1 VIAFYVLGSAFALW
15 ALTLTA
21 VGVRRDGFPRS
32 RRQAVA
38 VGTLSVLLAAS
49 AIGSAIITTVLEHY
63 GGGEANAAPRGGG
76 GGQRLALMADPT
88 QLRFDKTSLEA
99 RAGRVTIVMTNPA
112 QIDHNVSLQG
122 DGHGATV
129 GTGGTSTVSAEL
141 KPGRYTYYCSV
152 PGHRAAGMHGT
163 LTVR

>member
-1 VIAFYVLGSAFALW
+1 MIAFYVLGSAFVLW

-21 VGVRRDGFPRS
+21 IGVRRDRFPRS
-32 RRQAVA
+32 RPQTVA

-49 AIGSAIITTVLEHY
+49 AIGSAIITTAREHH
-63 GGGEANAAPRGGG
+63 GGGEAHAAPRG
-76 GGQRLALMADPT
+76 GGQRLALRADPT
-88 QLRFDKTSLEA
+88 ELRFDKSELAA
-99 RAGRVTIVMTNPA
+99 RAGRVTIVMTNPS
-112 QIDHNVSLQG
+112 QIGHNVSLEG

-129 GTGGTSTVSAEL
+129 GNGGTSTVSAEL
-141 KPGRYTYYCSV
+141 KAGRYTYYCSV

>member
-15 ALTLTA
+15 AITLTA
-21 VGVRRDGFPRS
+21 IGVRRDGFPRS

-49 AIGSAIITTVLEHY
+49 AIGSAIITTALEHH

-76 GGQRLALMADPT
+76 AGQRLALMADPT

>member
-1 VIAFYVLGSAFALW
+1 VIAFYVLGSAFVLW

-21 VGVRRDGFPRS
+21 IGVRRDGFPRS
-32 RRQAVA
+32 RRQTVA

-49 AIGSAIITTVLEHY
+49 AIGSAIITTALEHH
-63 GGGEANAAPRGGG
+63 GGGEAHAAPRGGG
-76 GGQRLALMADPT
+76 GGQRLALRADPT
-88 QLRFDKTSLEA
+88 ELRFDKSELAA
-99 RAGRVTIVMTNPA
+99 RAGRVTIVMTNPS
-112 QIDHNVSLQG
+112 QIGHNVSLEG

-129 GTGGTSTVSAEL
+129 GNGGTSTVSAEL